1 MLESFARHGFFDLEI
16 EASGDLHIDDHH
28 TVEDV
33 GIVLGRAFRQALGD
47 RAGIRRFG
55 EAMVPLD
62 EALCSAVVDIS
73 GARYLAYNVP
83 IAQERVGNFQTELVH
98 DFMKALSDEVGM
110 NLHLNLIG
118 GRNPHHVIE
127 ATFKALARAMDQAT
141 AREPRSAAARSRPKA
156 RFRRNR
162 HACSTSS
169 PSFHRSTSRAA
180 KSCACW
186 HGEMNRATVYGQD
199 PAATARAFES
209 EGARIIH
216 VVDLDGAI
224 AGTPRNLESIRAIR
238 AAVGCALD
246 VSGGLRTVESVR
258 AAIAAGA
265 DYVSI
270 GSAAML
276 NPPMLAAACREH
288 PGRVFG
294 SLDVREGRLAVKG
307 WRETSQLVVADALE
321 RFQQAGVAAVI
332 LTDISRDGTEIGI
345 DIEMYETIA
354 RSSETPVIASGGV
367 ARIEDVVALSRLFQH
382 GIAGVIT
389 GRALY
394 EGRFT
399 LSQAIAATI

>member
-1 MLESFARHGFFDLEI
+1 LFDKFTVI
-16 EASGDLHIDDHH
+16 PSIDLK
-28 TVEDV
+28 
-33 GIVLGRAFRQALGD
+33 G
-47 RAGIRRFG
+47 G
-55 EAMVPLD
+55 E
-62 EALCSAVVDIS
+62 VV
-73 GARYLAYNVP
+73 RLW
-83 IAQERVGNFQTELVH
+83 R
-98 DFMKALSDEVGM
+98 
-110 NLHLNLIG
+110 
-118 GRNPHHVIE
+118 
-127 ATFKALARAMDQAT
+127 
-141 AREPRSAAARSRPKA
+141 
-156 RFRRNR
+156 
-162 HACSTSS
+162 
-169 PSFHRSTSRAA
+169 
-180 KSCACW
+180 
-186 HGEMNRATVYGQD
+186 GEMDRATVYGQD
-199 PAATARAFES
+199 PAATARAFEN
-209 EGARIIH
+209 EGARMIH

-224 AGTPRNLESIRAIR
+224 AGASRNLESIRAIR
-238 AAVGCALD
+238 AAVGCLLD

-276 NPPMLAAACREH
+276 NPPMLAEACREH
-288 PGRVFG
+288 PKRVFG

-332 LTDISRDGTEIGI
+332 LTDISRDGTEIGV

-367 ARIEDVVALSRLFQH
+367 ARIEDVVALSRLLQR

-399 LSQAIAATI
+399 LSQAIAATV